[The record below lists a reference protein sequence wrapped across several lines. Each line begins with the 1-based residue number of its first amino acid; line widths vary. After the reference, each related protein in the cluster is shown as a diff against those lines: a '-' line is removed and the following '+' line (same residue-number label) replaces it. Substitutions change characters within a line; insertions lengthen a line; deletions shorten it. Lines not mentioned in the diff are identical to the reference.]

1 MPAVTIGN
9 FNEQPVPPHP
19 GQVKLNVY
27 GILRDA
33 IVSGQYPPGAR
44 LNESQLARELNIS
57 RIPIREALMQ
67 LQEHG
72 LVMNHER
79 RGMFVT
85 ELSEEDV
92 QRINSLRIVLEAE
105 ALRLCRKR
113 MTQATAAHLTRL
125 VEAME
130 TWEETS
136 EVDAAAVDLEFH
148 RTIWNAAGNDQLA
161 KTLDS
166 LSTVLFAHTALENV
180 SHDTM
185 AWRLNHHRALLDI
198 VLGASDTPAE
208 VAVID
213 HLKTHYK
220 NPERFSSYGAAIS

>member
-1 MPAVTIGN
+1 MPAMTIGN
-9 FNEQPVPPHP
+9 FVEHPVGSPR
-19 GQVKLNVY
+19 GDIKLNVY
-27 GILRDA
+27 SILRDA
-33 IVSGQYPPGAR
+33 IVSGRYPPGAR

-92 QRINSLRIVLEAE
+92 QRINSLRVVLEAE

-113 MTQATAAHLTRL
+113 MTKATAARLTEL

-130 TWEETS
+130 SWEETS
-136 EVDAAAVDLEFH
+136 EIDAAAVDLEFH
-148 RTIWNAAGNDQLA
+148 RTVWNAAGNDQLV

-180 SHDTM
+180 SQDIM
-185 AWRLNHHRALLDI
+185 AWRLNHHRALLDV
-198 VLGASDTPAE
+198 VLGLSDTPAE
-208 VAVID
+208 TAVID
-213 HLKTHYK
+213 HLRTHYRE
-220 NPERFSSYGAAIS
+220 PERFSSFGSRTT

>member
-1 MPAVTIGN
+1 MPAMTIGN
-9 FNEQPVPPHP
+9 FAEQPVSPHP
-19 GQVKLNVY
+19 GEIKLNVY
-27 GILRDA
+27 NALRDA
-33 IVSGQYPPGAR
+33 IVSGRYPPGAR

-92 QRINSLRIVLEAE
+92 QRINSLRVVLEAE

-113 MTQATAAHLTRL
+113 MTDATAARLTEL

-130 TWEETS
+130 SWEETS
-136 EVDAAAVDLEFH
+136 EIDAAAVDLEFH
-148 RTIWNAAGNDQLA
+148 RTIWKAAGNDQLA

-180 SHDTM
+180 SQDIM
-185 AWRLNHHRALLDI
+185 AWRLNHHRALLDV
-198 VLGASDTPAE
+198 VLGRSDTPAE
-208 VAVID
+208 IAVID
-213 HLKTHYK
+213 HLRTHYK
-220 NPERFSSYGAAIS
+220 DPERFSSFRPGNS